1 MRVLIQRVKEARVT
15 VEKEVCGSIG
25 KGLLIFLGIH
35 REDKAES
42 TLWLVNKLL
51 GLRLFADSEGKMNL
65 SLKEIEGEALVV
77 SQFTLY
83 GNCLNGRRPD
93 FIQAAPPETAQPIYE
108 KFIEELRREIG
119 RVQTGMFGA
128 YMEVALIN
136 DGPVTFLI
144 ERN

>member
-1 MRVLIQRVKEARVT
+1 MRMLLQRVKEASVT
-15 VEKEVCGSIG
+15 VEGQKVGAIG

-35 REDKAES
+35 KDDTPER
-42 TLWLVNKLL
+42 TTWLVNKLI

-65 SLKEIEGEALVV
+65 GLKEVGGEALVV

-93 FIQAAPPETAQPIYE
+93 FIESAPPDRAKALYE
-108 KFIEELRREIG
+108 KFVDEVRRELG
-119 RVQTGMFGA
+119 SVQTGQFGA

-144 ERN
+144 ER